1 MKKSVNF
8 FLCLIINFGCGQEIA
23 VEEKETILEP
33 NKTTTTF
40 EYEIAHLN
48 DTHAE
53 VRNLYLK
60 EFLKDFESYPI

>member
-1 MKKSVNF
+1 MKKPVNF

-33 NKTTTTF
+33 NKNRTTTF
-40 EYEIAHLN
+40 EYEIAHFN

-53 VRNLYLK
+53 VSKLY
-60 EFLKDFESYPI
+60 LKDFESYPI

>member
-1 MKKSVNF
+1 MKKPVIF

-23 VEEKETILEP
+23 VAEKETILEP

-40 EYEIAHLN
+40 EYEIAHFN

-53 VRNLYLK
+53 VSKLY
-60 EFLKDFESYPI
+60 LKDFESYPI